1 MDTIEKREVS
11 LSLPTNLVERLL
23 EICEA
28 RNQTLDV
35 VAAEY
40 LQNQINHIVVVH

>member
-11 LSLPTNLVERLL
+11 LNLPVQLVDRLL

-28 RNQTLDV
+28 RNQALDI

-40 LQNQINHIVVVH
+40 LQKQINHIAVIH

>member
-11 LSLPTNLVERLL
+11 LNLPEKLVERLL

>member
-11 LSLPTNLVERLL
+11 LSLPIQLVDRLL

-35 VAAEY
+35 VATEY